1 MVPSLEDELAD
12 ALEQIMRN
20 ASDEVLAIIA
30 EALGN
35 VTEDLTYSE
44 IVISSK
50 SVDAKV
56 QAILDKARKS
66 GEAEI
71 ERVFDKLKAERD
83 DWAKPYF
90 EAHGIPQ
97 VETEAKTA
105 IIANGAQAAKERLDY
120 FAKSKVVGI
129 MQNGKLVTPRQAY
142 VKAVTEAANATNIG
156 AEAFQATVQK
166 TCRDLVKSGLR
177 VNPKSTEAPRIRFS
191 STTPSGKQ
199 RTQELYSKVR
209 TDTMAVYS
217 ETVLE
222 YNEEIGEQ
230 FGADGWEVTAHAL
243 CAEDHL
249 EFQGQQYYKAEMEDI
264 QESLERPL
272 VYGANCHHELRP
284 IVMDVDIRAFSDKQL
299 KEMRDY
305 SNKMV
310 TFTGLNGKERT
321 MTRYN
326 ASQYLRSLEN
336 KTRQLNTQAKLEK
349 LAGTESGAKRIER
362 RVRSV
367 AKQLCEDTG
376 LLYDTDR
383 MRSAI

>member
-1 MVPSLEDELAD
+1 MSLEDELAN
-12 ALEQIMRN
+12 ALERIMLQ

-66 GEAEI
+66 GDAEI
-71 ERVFDKLKAERD
+71 ERVFDKLRTERE

-90 EAHGIPQ
+90 EAQGIPQ

-105 IIANGAQAAKERLDY
+105 IIASGMEAAKERLDY

-177 VNPKSTEAPRIRFS
+177 VNPKSIEAPRIRFS
-191 STTPSGKQ
+191 STTQSGKQ

-222 YNEEIGEQ
+222 YNAEIGEQ

-249 EFQGQQYYKAEMEDI
+249 EFQGQQYHKAEMEDI
-264 QESLERPL
+264 QSGLTRKL
-272 VYGANCHHELRP
+272 MYGANCHHELRP
-284 IVMDVDIRAFSDKQL
+284 VIMDINVRAFSDKQL
-299 KEMRDY
+299 NDMRDY

-310 TFTGLNGKERT
+310 TFRGLNGEERT

-376 LLYDTDR
+376 LLYDTGR
-383 MRSAI
+383 MRSAL

>member
-1 MVPSLEDELAD
+1 MPDEFLD
-12 ALEQIMRN
+12 ALERIMLQ
-20 ASDEVLAIIA
+20 ASDEVLALIA
-30 EALGN
+30 EALGE
-35 VTEDLTYSE
+35 VTADTAYVE
-44 IVISSK
+44 IVMSSK
-50 SVDAKV
+50 AIDAKV

-66 GEAEI
+66 GSQEI
-71 ERVFDKLKAERD
+71 ERMFDKLKAERE

-90 EAHGIPQ
+90 EAQGITQ
-97 VETEAKTA
+97 VDTEAKTA
-105 IIANGAQAAKERLDY
+105 IIAAGVESARKTVDY
-120 FAKSKVVGI
+120 LTNSKVVGI

-156 AEAFQATVQK
+156 AETFQATVQR
-166 TCRDLVKSGLR
+166 TCRQLVQSGLR
-177 VNPKSTEAPRIRFS
+177 VNPKSTQAPRVQFS
-191 STTPSGKQ
+191 TKTQSGKQ

-217 ETVLE
+217 ETVLD
-222 YNEEIGEQ
+222 YNNEIGEQ

-243 CAEDHL
+243 CAQDHL
-249 EFQGQQYYKAEMEDI
+249 EFQGQQYTKQEMEDI
-264 QESLERPL
+264 QSGLARKL
-272 VYGANCHHELRP
+272 MYGANCHHELRP
-284 IVMDVDIRAFSDKQL
+284 IIMDINIRAFSDKQL
-299 KEMRDY
+299 KEMQDY

-310 TFTGLNGKERT
+310 TFRGLNGQERT

-349 LAGTESGAKRIER
+349 LAGTESGAKAIER

-383 MRSAI
+383 MRSAL

>member
-1 MVPSLEDELAD
+1 MSLEDELAD

-66 GEAEI
+66 GDAEI
-71 ERVFDKLKAERD
+71 ERVFDKLRAERE

-90 EAHGIPQ
+90 EAQGIPQ

-105 IIANGAQAAKERLDY
+105 IIASGMEAAKERLDY

-191 STTPSGKQ
+191 STTTSGKQ

-222 YNEEIGEQ
+222 YNAEIGEQ

-249 EFQGQQYYKAEMEDI
+249 EFQGQDYTKQEMEDI
-264 QESLERPL
+264 QSRLTRPL
-272 VYGANCHHELRP
+272 MYGANCHHELRP
-284 IVMDVDIRAFSDKQL
+284 IIMDINKRAFSDKQL
-299 KEMRDY
+299 NEMRDY

-336 KTRQLNTQAKLEK
+336 KTRQMNTQAKLEK
-349 LAGTESGAKRIER
+349 LAGTESGAKRVER

-383 MRSAI
+383 MRSAL